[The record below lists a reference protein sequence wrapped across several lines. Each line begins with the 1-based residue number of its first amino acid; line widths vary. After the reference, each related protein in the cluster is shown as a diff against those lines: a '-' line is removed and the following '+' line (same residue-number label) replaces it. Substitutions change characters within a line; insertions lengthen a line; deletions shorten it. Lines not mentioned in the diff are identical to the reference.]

1 MVCSRWRFP
10 RKCSIIDFRLVV
22 TTPLPLGNLSSK
34 FWTNQH
40 MFQLSRFERKAP
52 VLLFLP
58 EISGFEM
65 ILAWMS
71 NIYEFQVGHAFHKL
85 DVKILASNEIRCV
98 SCSGDNLHH
107 EQWICSRKRRERVWE
122 PIVCDL
128 KCAVKS
134 NRLVLKFRKV
144 LAKAMRNLK
153 FLGII

>member
-22 TTPLPLGNLSSK
+22 TTPLPLGNLSNK

-40 MFQLSRFERKAP
+40 MFQLCRFKRKAP
-52 VLLFLP
+52 GLKWQLP
-58 EISGFEM
+58 SRFEM

-71 NIYEFQVGHAFHKL
+71 NIYEFQVDHAFHKL
-85 DVKILASNEIRCV
+85 DVKILANSNKIRCV

-107 EQWICSRKRRERVWE
+107 EQWICSSKRRERVWE

-134 NRLVLKFRKV
+134 DRLVLKFRKV
-144 LAKAMRNLK
+144 LAKAMLNLK